1 MSKGQ
6 LDDKARNA
14 TDLAKRH
21 ADPVAERS
29 TRSEID
35 AFLARAKAPGGTGRL
50 VFAMDATLSRQP
62 SWDNAIAQQGK
73 MFEAVDKVGTLD
85 VQLVYFRGLGECRAS
100 KWVSDTRSL
109 RSLMERV
116 DCRGGHTQIRKVL
129 KHALRQHKD
138 ARIGGLVLIGDAMEE
153 RIDDVCAL
161 AGELG
166 LRGVPIFAFHEG
178 GDPTARKAFKEMA
191 RLSKG
196 AYVPFG
202 PGSAARLGELLAAVA
217 AYSAG
222 GRKALEDLGSAS
234 SRMLLEKLDT

>member
-1 MSKGQ
+1 MGTRDPSE
-6 LDDKARNA
+6 LDTAGAGAVDA
-14 TDLAKRH
+14 TRA
-21 ADPVAERS
+21 ATPERS
-29 TRSEID
+29 SRQDIA
-35 AFLARAKAPGGTGRL
+35 AFLARAKQPGGSGRL

-62 SWDNAIAQQGK
+62 SWDNAIAQQGR
-73 MFEAVDKVGTLD
+73 MFEAVDRVGTLD

-109 RSLMERV
+109 RALMERV

-129 KHALRQHKD
+129 KHALRQHADRKVS
-138 ARIGGLVLIGDAMEE
+138 GLVLIGDAVEE
-153 RIDDVCAL
+153 RIDDLCAL

-178 GDPTARKAFKEMA
+178 RDATAGRAFKEMA

-202 PGSAARLGELLAAVA
+202 PGSAARLGELLAAIA

-222 GRKALEDLGSAS
+222 GRKALESMGGAE
-234 SRMLLEKLDT
+234 SRFLLEKLGE

>member
-1 MSKGQ
+1 MRVSGR
-6 LDDKARNA
+6 DI
-14 TDLAKRH
+14 
-21 ADPVAERS
+21 E
-29 TRSEID
+29 TRSDELRTTRESAEPPARSSRGEID
-35 AFLARAKAPGGTGRL
+35 AFLARAKAPEGAGRL
-50 VFAMDATLSRQP
+50 IFAMDATLSRQP

-73 MFEAVDKVGTLD
+73 MFEAVDRVGTLD
-85 VQLVYFRGLGECRAS
+85 IQLVYFRGLGECRAS
-100 KWVSDTRSL
+100 KWVSDTCSL

-129 KHALRQHKD
+129 KHALRQHGDRKI
-138 ARIGGLVLIGDAMEE
+138 AGLVLIGDAMEE
-153 RIDDVCAL
+153 RIDDLCAL

-178 GDPTARKAFKEMA
+178 ADPTARKAFKEMA

-196 AYVPFG
+196 AFVPFG

-222 GRKALEDLGSAS
+222 GRKALENLGGSGG
-234 SRMLLEKLDT
+234 RLLLEQMGR